1 MKTYMKDVQENSFEM
16 EENTLATLLRKQ
28 LKYWPFYL
36 MGIIISF
43 AVVFMYLRYVAVP
56 QYEVRG
62 TILIKNT
69 TGGQGIGDI
78 DNFKD
83 LGLIKTSQSLEDEI
97 GILTSAG
104 TMEEVVSSNSFNIN
118 YYVDGSIK
126 DVEIYGEDVP
136 IKVIIDETAENIAYG
151 LPITISIINGQSYEL
166 SVTLEEEEQVT
177 RHNFGDLVTL
187 PYGTFTI
194 VPKPEVTYNTIS
206 KPLFFKINNKDAVVN
221 SFLGALSVVPANKTG
236 TSLSLSFITNIKEK
250 GEDVLSKLIE
260 TYISKTIKYEN
271 ELAENTIKMID
282 ERLEILTGEIE
293 EVENTVVD
301 IKTSNVMTDV
311 SNNGEIFI
319 QQSNDYKK
327 RVTDYQTQLNVL
339 EQIESN
345 LSNSNLES
353 TISASSALNDPN
365 LMGLIDTYN
374 ETYLKKENLSQS
386 AVESNPMLVNLN
398 ANLESLR
405 NSILQNINS
414 SKTSLSIAKGNLQ
427 SNANKYDAQIAR
439 VPGVQKQLSD
449 ISRDQGTKEG
459 LYLYLLQKREEEILS
474 LAVPVSSTRIVSL
487 PKAGKSPISPNKKL
501 MYLAGLLFGIFVPYS
516 LLFAKE
522 AMNTKI
528 KSLDDL
534 AVLNTVPVLGQ
545 ISKSKENGIILP
557 DNKKDASTLELF
569 RLLRFN
575 LDYLKKTEKN
585 QTVMVTSTSKGEGKT
600 FIAANLAVSLAAVG
614 EKVALLSFDLRQ
626 PKLMRYFGLEETPGI
641 TDFVVKKGM
650 EMQEVFQN
658 YALVDNLTL
667 VGSGPVSTQIS
678 AVLLNERIGKLM
690 HDLKKNYDRIILDT
704 APIGLISDAFAL
716 NEYVDTTIYVVRKNV
731 TKKEHLKGIA
741 DIRRN
746 GKLNNCVVLL
756 NDADLVESYGYAEQ
770 YN

>member
-1 MKTYMKDVQENSFEM
+1 MKDVQENSFEM

-36 MGIIISF
+36 MGILISF

-177 RHNFGDLVTL
+177 RHDFGDLVTL

-194 VPKPEVTYNTIS
+194 VPKLGVSYNTMS
-206 KPLFFKINNKDAVVN
+206 KPLFFKINNKDSVID
-221 SFLGALSVVPANKTG
+221 SFLGSLSVVPANETG

-282 ERLEILTGEIE
+282 ERLEILTGEIQ

-319 QQSNDYKK
+319 EQSNDYKK

-365 LMGLIDTYN
+365 LVGLIDTYN

-427 SNANKYDAQIAR
+427 ANANKYDAQIAR

-487 PKAGKSPISPNKKL
+487 PKAGKFPISPNKKL

-641 TDFVVKKGM
+641 TDFVIKKGM
-650 EMQEVFQN
+650 EMHEVFQN

-667 VGSGPVSTQIS
+667 IGSGPVSTQIS
-678 AVLLNERIGKLM
+678 AVLLSERIRVLLNE
-690 HDLKKNYDRIILDT
+690 LKKNYDRIILDT

-756 NDADLVESYGYAEQ
+756 NDAELVESYGYAD
-770 YN
+770 

>member
-1 MKTYMKDVQENSFEM
+1 MKEVHENSFEM
-16 EENTLATLLRKQ
+16 EENTLATILRKQ
-28 LKYWPFYL
+28 LKHWPFFL
-36 MGIIISF
+36 VGILIAF

-83 LGLIKTSQSLEDEI
+83 LGLIKNSQSLEDEI

-104 TMEEVVSSNSFNIN
+104 VMEEVVSSNSFNIS

-126 DVEIYGEDVP
+126 DVEIYGEEVP

-151 LPITISIINGQSYEL
+151 LPITIRIINGQTYEL
-166 SVTLEEEEQVT
+166 SVTVDDQEQVT
-177 RHNFGDLVTL
+177 KHNFGDLVSV

-194 VPKPEVTYNTIS
+194 VPKLGVSYNTMS
-206 KPLFFKINNKDAVVN
+206 KSLFFKINNKDAVIN
-221 SFLGALSVVPANKTG
+221 SFLGSLNVVPANKTG
-236 TSLSLSFITNIKEK
+236 TSLSLSFITNIQRK

-260 TYISKTIKYEN
+260 TYISKTISYEN

-319 QQSNDYKK
+319 EQSNDYKK
-327 RVTDYQTQLNVL
+327 RVTDYQTQLYVL
-339 EQIESN
+339 EQIENN
-345 LSNSNLES
+345 LQNSNMES
-353 TISASSALNDPN
+353 TISGSSALNDSN
-365 LMGLIDTYN
+365 LTGLINTYN
-374 ETYLKKENLSQS
+374 ETYLKKENLSRS
-386 AVESNPMLVNLN
+386 AVSSNPVLVNLN
-398 ANLESLR
+398 SNLESLR

-427 SNANKYDAQIAR
+427 SNANRYDAQIAR

-487 PKAGKSPISPNKKL
+487 PKAGKFPISPNKKL
-501 MYLAGLLFGIFVPYS
+501 MYFAGLLFGIFVPYS

-534 AVLNTVPVLGQ
+534 AALKTVPVVGQ
-545 ISKSKENGIILP
+545 ISKSTENGLIFP

-585 QTVMVTSTSKGEGKT
+585 QTLMVTSTAKGEGKT

-641 TDFVVKKGM
+641 TDFVIKKGM
-650 EMQEVFQN
+650 DKNEIFQN

-667 VGSGPVSTQIS
+667 IGSGPVSTQIS
-678 AVLLNERIGKLM
+678 AVLLSERIGVLLN
-690 HDLKKNYDRIILDT
+690 DLKKKYDRIILDT

-716 NEYVDTTIYVVRKNV
+716 NEFVDTTIYVVRKNV

-741 DIRRN
+741 DIRSK

-756 NDADLVESYGYAEQ
+756 NDAELVESYGYAE
-770 YN
+770 

>member
-1 MKTYMKDVQENSFEM
+1 MKEVQENSFEM
-16 EENTLATLLRKQ
+16 EENTLATILRKQ
-28 LKYWPFYL
+28 LKHWPFFL
-36 MGIIISF
+36 MGILIAF
-43 AVVFMYLRYVAVP
+43 AIVFMYLRYVAVP

-83 LGLIKTSQSLEDEI
+83 LGLIKNSQSLEDEI

-104 TMEEVVSSNSFNIN
+104 TMEEVVSSNSFNIS

-151 LPITISIINGQSYEL
+151 LPITIRIINGQTYEL
-166 SVTLEEEEQVT
+166 SVMVEEEEQLT
-177 RHNFGDLVTL
+177 KHNFGDLVTV

-194 VPKPEVTYNTIS
+194 VPKLGVSYTTMS
-206 KPLFFKINNKDAVVN
+206 KPLFFKINNKDAVIN
-221 SFLGALSVVPANKTG
+221 SFLGSLNVVPANKTG
-236 TSLSLSFITNIKEK
+236 TSLSLSFITNIQKK

-293 EVENTVVD
+293 EVESTVVD

-319 QQSNDYKK
+319 EQSNEYKK

-339 EQIESN
+339 DQIENN
-345 LSNSNLES
+345 LENSNMES

-365 LMGLIDTYN
+365 LTGLINTYN

-386 AVESNPMLVNLN
+386 AVASNPVLVNLN
-398 ANLESLR
+398 SNLESLR

-427 SNANKYDAQIAR
+427 SNANRYDAQIAR

-487 PKAGKSPISPNKKL
+487 PKAGKFPISPNKKL

-534 AVLNTVPVLGQ
+534 AVLKTVPVLGQ
-545 ISKSKENGIILP
+545 ISKSKENGIIFP

-585 QTVMVTSTSKGEGKT
+585 QTLMVTSTSKGEGKT

-641 TDFVVKKGM
+641 TDFVIKKGM
-650 EMQEVFQN
+650 DMNEVFQN

-667 VGSGPVSTQIS
+667 IGSGPVSTQIS
-678 AVLLNERIGKLM
+678 AVLLSERIGVLLN
-690 HDLKKNYDRIILDT
+690 DLKKKYDRIILDT

-756 NDADLVESYGYAEQ
+756 NDADLVENYGYADYR